1 MKRYHEEK
9 HIIESRVQMYK
20 RLGGYLGPQHDK
32 FVPDVGRFRKTWRCS
47 GCRQSRCYVCH
58 SDKFPKRKPTRQ
70 EQQADKN
77 LSNTE

>member
-20 RLGGYLGPQHDK
+20 RLAGHFGPDDNK
-32 FVPDVGRFRKTWRCS
+32 YVPAVGRFRKTMRCS
-47 GCRQSRCYVCH
+47 GCRQSHCYVCH

-70 EQQADKN
+70 EQQADQYLN
-77 LSNTE
+77 NPE